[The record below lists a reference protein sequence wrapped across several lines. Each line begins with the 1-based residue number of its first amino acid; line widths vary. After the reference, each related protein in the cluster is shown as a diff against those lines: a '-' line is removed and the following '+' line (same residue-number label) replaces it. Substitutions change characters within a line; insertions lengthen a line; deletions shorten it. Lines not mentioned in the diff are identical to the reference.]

1 MIGLAYLY
9 ILRPHSTHTR
19 DTQTETYRI
28 EDVRL
33 STPVKACNRIEA
45 LIPAAD
51 NGTDS
56 IGLEAVDY
64 DLYDPHVG
72 GGCRDSGV
80 QMTRSVC

>member
-1 MIGLAYLY
+1 MIGIAYLY

-45 LIPAAD
+45 LIPATYD
-51 NGTDS
+51 GTDS
-56 IGLEAVDY
+56 IGLETVNH
-64 DLYDPHVG
+64 DLYDPHGG

-80 QMTRSVC
+80 QIRG